1 MSRNDDEGA
10 AQMISL
16 IVAHDK
22 NRVIGYENAMPW
34 HLPGD
39 LQYFKQVTM
48 GKPVIMG
55 RKTFESIG
63 RPLPGR
69 RNIIIT
75 RNEAYNAEGIE
86 VVTSVEAAL
95 KLVEGVE
102 EIMIIGGEQ
111 IFTQALPI
119 ANRLYITLINHEFTG
134 DTYFPAYEG
143 WHQVSAQ
150 ELLTAPEGYTY
161 QYCVYEK

>member
-1 MSRNDDEGA
+1 
-10 AQMISL
+10 MISL

-22 NRVIGYENAMPW
+22 QRIIGYENGMPW

-39 LQYFKQVTM
+39 LKYFKDQTM

-69 RNIIIT
+69 RNIVIT
-75 RNEAYNAEGIE
+75 RNEQYKADGIE
-86 VVTSVEAAL
+86 VVASLDEALAL
-95 KLVEGVE
+95 AGNVP

-111 IFTQALPI
+111 IFRLALPI
-119 ANRLYITLINHEFTG
+119 ADRLYVTVIDYSFVG
-134 DTYFPAYEG
+134 DTYFPEYESEFVE
-143 WHQVSAQ
+143 VSAQ
-150 ELLTAPEGYTY
+150 EPVIAPEGYSF
-161 QYCVYEK
+161 QYRIFERQ

>member
-1 MSRNDDEGA
+1 
-10 AQMISL
+10 MISL

-75 RNEAYNAEGIE
+75 RNEAYKAEGIE

-95 KLVEGVE
+95 ALVEGTE
-102 EIMIIGGEQ
+102 ELMIIGGEQ
-111 IFTQALPI
+111 IFTQCLPI
-119 ANRLYITLINHEFTG
+119 ADRLYITLINHEFKG

-143 WHQVSAQ
+143 WQLVSFQ
-150 ELLTAPEGYTY
+150 EVLTAPEGYTY

>member
-1 MSRNDDEGA
+1 
-10 AQMISL
+10 MISL

-75 RNEAYNAEGIE
+75 RNEAYKAEGIE

-95 KLVEGVE
+95 ALVEGTE

-111 IFTQALPI
+111 IFTQCLPI
-119 ANRLYITLINHEFTG
+119 ADRLYITLINHEFKG

-143 WHQVSAQ
+143 WQLVSSQ
-150 ELLTAPEGYTY
+150 DVLTAPEGYTY